1 MRVKT
6 TIIMMLT
13 MMMTMMMNKMRM
25 TTNLRVMAIMGKLVE
40 RVKTG
45 KRLRK

>member
-1 MRVKT
+1 MRVRT
-6 TIIMMLT
+6 TIIMMLA
-13 MMMTMMMNKMRM
+13 MMTMMMNKMRM